1 MERSGS
7 LSLLYLTDFIN
18 NLWPSRECCSMC
30 VEDRVCPGRWE
41 TNKVSVSIHPSPLP
55 PLIPHHPSLL
65 LSHIHPSRLPSTHPP
80 IHHFFYPFISHY
92 PAFSYLS
99 LSIHLSITSS
109 LSKFISPS
117 IPPLLHHTS
126 IPPSTHIPYLPLPPT
141 PVPTLT
147 IHPCTDLLFH
157 PSLALFIGGYGLP
170 YTNGKSP
177 YGK

>member
-18 NLWPSRECCSMC
+18 NLWPSRGCCSMC

-92 PAFSYLS
+92 PAFLLPISFHSSIHHFFLIQ
-99 LSIHLSITSS
+99 IHLSIHPSPPAS
-109 LSKFISPS
+109 HIHPS
-117 IPPLLHHTS
+117 IHPHT
-126 IPPSTHIPYLPLPPT
+126 LPT
-141 PVPTLT
+141 PSS
-147 IHPCTDLLFH
+147 HPCAYPNY
-157 PSLALFIGGYGLP
+157 PSMH
-170 YTNGKSP
+170 
-177 YGK
+177 

>member
-1 MERSGS
+1 MG
-7 LSLLYLTDFIN
+7 DKQG
-18 NLWPSRECCSMC
+18 
-30 VEDRVCPGRWE
+30 VC
-41 TNKVSVSIHPSPLP
+41 IHPSITPSSIDSSPSIP
-55 PLIPHHPSLL
+55 PSLTHPSITPSLYPSTHPSLL
-65 LSHIHPSRLPSTHPP
+65 LPIYLPLSCLLLP
-80 IHHFFYPFISHY
+80 ISFHS
-92 PAFSYLS
+92 
-99 LSIHLSITSS
+99 SIITSS